1 MSENLGTNFSE
12 RKGIEIFSVQMI
24 YVHLFTLNYPLQYAK
39 RLSNI
44 IRVQINIIKWS
55 AKIVKP
61 VGEHPQWFSAT
72 FGDIQTFTPLKPLK
86 LYFGM
91 FFALIKKAIGVNINS
106 MR

>member
-44 IRVQINIIKWS
+44 IRVQINIIK
-55 AKIVKP
+55 
-61 VGEHPQWFSAT
+61 
-72 FGDIQTFTPLKPLK
+72 
-86 LYFGM
+86 
-91 FFALIKKAIGVNINS
+91 
-106 MR
+106 